1 MQSFSP
7 ILFSIFGIFHFVR
20 LFKSLRTASLHV
32 YSLYIVG
39 IVVRSPGDPL
49 HWLLTA
55 INQSLPTRIELFLKW
70 TMIFGVIL
78 LMEEILH
85 QLIGCLSHYLQGFIH
100 PRWCRISSME
110 SITRT
115 CDKVNKTSYL
125 HTLIAFKTV
134 CCTPKNQTEKHP
146 CMCI

>member
-1 MQSFSP
+1 MQCFSP
-7 ILFSIFGIFHFVR
+7 ILFSIFGTFHFVC

-32 YSLYIVG
+32 YSLYILG

-70 TMIFGVIL
+70 TMVFGVIL

-85 QLIGCLSHYLQGFIH
+85 QLMGCLSHLQGFIH
-100 PRWCRISSME
+100 PRCRFLPWTVSLEHATNLTKHYTFTTSS
-110 SITRT
+110 S
-115 CDKVNKTSYL
+115 KLFL
-125 HTLIAFKTV
+125 HS
-134 CCTPKNQTEKHP
+134 KNQTEKQP
-146 CMCI
+146 CMRIVYKL

>member
-1 MQSFSP
+1 MQFFSP
-7 ILFSIFGIFHFVR
+7 MLFSIFGTFLFVC

-55 INQSLPTRIELFLKW
+55 INQSLPTRIESFLKW

-85 QLIGCLSHYLQGFIH
+85 QLIGCLSHYLQVFIH
-100 PRWCRISSME
+100 RGAWFLPWTVSLEHATTLTKHHTFTTSSPSKLFVALQKIRQE
-110 SITRT
+110 NT
-115 CDKVNKTSYL
+115 
-125 HTLIAFKTV
+125 HV
-134 CCTPKNQTEKHP
+134 CV
-146 CMCI
+146 